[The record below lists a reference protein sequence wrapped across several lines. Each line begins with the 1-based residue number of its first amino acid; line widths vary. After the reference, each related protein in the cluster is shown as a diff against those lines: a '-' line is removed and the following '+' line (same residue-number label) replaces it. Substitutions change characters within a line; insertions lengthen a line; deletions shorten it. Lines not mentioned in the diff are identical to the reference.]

1 MMERLTTRDIDGT
14 PILLHDK
21 GYAALLDRLAAYE
34 DTELEP
40 EEIKRLWMRRAADAI
55 EELQAQIN
63 GWIELERKALIK
75 SVPKWINVKE
85 RLPEE
90 NGRYLVVLKR
100 CGFVNDIKLN
110 DEEIKILRYHDGW
123 RLPYHIPEWINE
135 TLKQEVTHWMP
146 LPEPPEVKK

>member
-1 MMERLTTRDIDGT
+1 MRD
-14 PILLHDK
+14 
-21 GYAALLDRLAAYE
+21 Y
-34 DTELEP
+34 
-40 EEIKRLWMRRAADAI
+40 
-55 EELQAQIN
+55 EELVNSLKNCVYIPCVGTQKEKCLAGREDDCRRELMAIAANAIQELN
-63 GWIELERKALIK
+63 KLRWI
-75 SVPKWINVKE
+75 SVTE

-90 NGRYLVVLKR
+90 NDRYLVVLKR
-100 CGFVNDIKLN
+100 YGFVDDIELN